1 MYCPHLALNTGTLVT
16 TIRTLA
22 GLTLAAAPRVTPF
35 VTPFVTWFVTPR
47 VTGVI
52 SVLVRLRLRAREA
65 AVLITVL
72 CAVYAV
78 DPSCVACCLDYL

>member
-35 VTPFVTWFVTPR
+35 VTPFVTPR